1 MQVQVVPKITLMKY
15 FAYIILFFTT
25 LILASS
31 CQDQER
37 VLYDRYIDL
46 SEPEYRGDTVRMNKI
61 LSIHKKLYRRN
72 PDNLIYLSNVF
83 QSNCA
88 LGNFKEN
95 QDLIENSI
103 LPDEPNISSRVH
115 KHFYLAL
122 NMYRQDP
129 KSNYHQHLR
138 ILLDEDLSHNPPLG
152 YIAARCLGK
161 EKIADEYYPQM
172 MDYIFEMPEKKRI
185 IKMIESDRCDRF
197 LELYRGICPV
207 CEICLRRNFI

>member
-1 MQVQVVPKITLMKY
+1 MRYTT
-15 FAYIILFFTT
+15 YIIFLLAT
-25 LILASS
+25 LIFSSS
-31 CQDQER
+31 CQDQEQ

-46 SEPEYRGDTVRMNKI
+46 FEPEYRGDTMRMNKI
-61 LSIHKKLYRRN
+61 LSIHKKLYKKHPN
-72 PDNLIYLSNVF
+72 NLIYFSNVF

-88 LGNFKEN
+88 LGNFREN
-95 QDLIENSI
+95 QELIEDSI
-103 LPDEPNISSRVH
+103 LPDEPDMSSRVY

-129 KSNYHQHLR
+129 GSNYHKHLKV
-138 ILLDEDLSHNPPLG
+138 LLDEDLSHKPLLG

-172 MDYIFEMPEKKRI
+172 MDYIFEMPERKTILR
-185 IKMIESDRCDRF
+185 MIEMDRCDRF

-207 CEICLRRNFI
+207 CEICLRKNYI

>member
-1 MQVQVVPKITLMKY
+1 MRYTT
-15 FAYIILFFTT
+15 YIIFLVAT
-25 LILASS
+25 LIFASS
-31 CQDQER
+31 CQDQEQ

-46 SEPEYRGDTVRMNKI
+46 SEPEYRGDTMRMNKI
-61 LSIHKKLYRRN
+61 LSIHKKLYKKHPN
-72 PDNLIYLSNVF
+72 NLIYFSNVF

-88 LGNFKEN
+88 LGNFREN
-95 QDLIENSI
+95 QELIEDSI
-103 LPDEPNISSRVH
+103 LPDEPDMSSRVY

-129 KSNYHQHLR
+129 GSNYHKYLKV
-138 ILLDEDLSHNPPLG
+138 LLDEDLSHNPLLG

-172 MDYIFEMPEKKRI
+172 MDYIFEMPERKTILR
-185 IKMIESDRCDRF
+185 MIELDRCDRF

-207 CEICLRRNFI
+207 CEICLRKNYM